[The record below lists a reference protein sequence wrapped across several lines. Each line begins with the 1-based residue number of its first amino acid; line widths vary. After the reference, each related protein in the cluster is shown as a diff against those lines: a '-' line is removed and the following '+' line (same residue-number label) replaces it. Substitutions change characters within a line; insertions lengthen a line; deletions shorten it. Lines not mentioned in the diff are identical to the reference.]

1 MKEIQS
7 NINIIGGGLIGVA
20 AAYSLSK
27 LGHKVVVLEQN
38 AKFDNKKILDKRT
51 TAISEGT
58 KKFLEEI
65 NIWRDISDNAQP
77 IKKIQIID
85 RYQSNKIHF
94 DNQRRKSN
102 LGYIVKNEFILDSF
116 YRKLQKQK
124 NVKIF
129 NKVSVKDIIY
139 EENKV
144 VTKVVTKV
152 NNLFVST
159 NLLLASDGKNSSIR
173 RILKT
178 PIYSKDYKKTA
189 IVINFYHSKNHHNTA
204 YEYFFKNG
212 PLAILPMQKKN
223 NEFQSSIVW
232 TNTNE
237 FTKSLLS
244 LDDNKIISILNKK
257 TIGSIGEIKKII
269 TKQTFPLKAHLNS
282 KFFEKKIIYLGDSAH
297 SFHPI
302 AGQGWN
308 LGMQDVESLYSLVK
322 KYNSLGLEL
331 GDELFCKEFQKDNFF
346 KAYRLYQITDKVDNI
361 FKLDN
366 TIFNNARFSVIN
378 LIDRSKKLKNQ
389 ISDFAMGVN

>member
-85 RYQSNKIHF
+85 RYQSNKIYF

-129 NKVSVKDIIY
+129 NNVSVKDIIY

-144 VTKVVTKV
+144 VTKL
-152 NNLFVST
+152 NNLFVRT

-322 KYNSLGLEL
+322 KYSCLGLDF

-346 KAYRLYQITDKVDNI
+346 KAYRLFQITDKVDNI

>member
-7 NINIIGGGLIGVA
+7 NINIIGGGLIGIA

-27 LGHKVVVLEQN
+27 LGYKVVVLEQN
-38 AKFDNKKILDKRT
+38 AKFDHKNILDKRT

-65 NIWRDISDNAQP
+65 KIWKDISYNAEP
-77 IKKIQIID
+77 IKKIQITD
-85 RYQSNKIHF
+85 RYQSNKIYF

-116 YRKLQKQK
+116 YKKLQKQK

-129 NKVSVKDIIY
+129 NNVSVKDIIY
-139 EENKV
+139 EDNKI
-144 VTKVVTKV
+144 VTKL
-152 NNLFVST
+152 NNFVIKA

-178 PIYSKDYKKTA
+178 PIYSKDYKKKA

-212 PLAILPMQKKN
+212 PLAILPMQKN
-223 NEFQSSIVW
+223 NNKFQSSIVW

-237 FTKSLLS
+237 FINSLLS
-244 LDDNKIISILNKK
+244 LDDNKIISIINKK
-257 TIGSIGEIKKII
+257 IRGDVGEIKKII
-269 TKQTFPLKAHLNS
+269 NKQSFPLKAHLNS
-282 KFFEKKIIYLGDSAH
+282 KFFENKIIYLGDSAH

-331 GDELFCKEFQKDNFF
+331 GDNLFCKEFQKDNFF
-346 KAYRLYQITDKVDNI
+346 KAYRLYQITDKVDSI

-366 TIFNNARFSVIN
+366 TIFNHVRFSAIN
-378 LIDRSKKLKNQ
+378 LIERSKKLKNK

>member
-85 RYQSNKIHF
+85 RYQSNKIYF

-144 VTKVVTKV
+144 VTKL

-257 TIGSIGEIKKII
+257 IRGSIGEIKKII
-269 TKQTFPLKAHLNS
+269 NKQTFPLKAHLNS

-322 KYNSLGLEL
+322 KYSSLGLEL

-366 TIFNNARFSVIN
+366 KMFNNARFSVIN

>member
-1 MKEIQS
+1 MKEINS
-7 NINIIGGGLIGVA
+7 DINIVGGGLIGA
-20 AAYSLSK
+20 MAAYSVSK
-27 LGHKVVVLEQN
+27 LGNNIVVLEQK

-58 KKFLEEI
+58 KRFLEEI
-65 NIWRDISDNAQP
+65 NIWKEISYHAEP

-85 RYQSNKIHF
+85 RNQSNKIYF

-102 LGYIVKNEFILDSF
+102 LGYIVKNEYILESL

-129 NKVSVKDIIY
+129 NNVSVKDIFYQGNRII
-139 EENKV
+139 
-144 VTKVVTKV
+144 TKQDDFFV
-152 NNLFVST
+152 NT

-173 RILKT
+173 KIFKT
-178 PIYSKDYKKTA
+178 PIYNKDYKKKA
-189 IVINFYHSKNHHNTA
+189 IVINFYHSKNHYNTA
-204 YEYFFKNG
+204 YEFFFKNG
-212 PLAILPMQKKN
+212 PLAILPMQKN
-223 NEFQSSIVW
+223 NNKYQSSIVW

-237 FTKSLLS
+237 FINSLLS
-244 LDDNKIISILNKK
+244 LDDNKIVSILNEKIK
-257 TIGSIGEIKKII
+257 GSIGQVEKII

-282 KFFEKKIIYLGDSAH
+282 KFYENKIIYLGDSAH

-308 LGMQDVESLYSLVK
+308 LGMQDVASLYNLIK

-331 GDELFCKEFQKDNFF
+331 GDKIFCKEFQKDNFF
-346 KAYRLYQITDKVDNI
+346 KAYRLYQITDKVDSI

-366 TIFNNARFSVIN
+366 TFFNHARFSAIN
-378 LIDRSKKLKNQ
+378 LIEKNKKLKNR